1 MNKERLKL
9 KLKVLQKITNN
20 IQNFTIEEKD
30 YINILLHKDILKQND
45 ELISINKRYAIGI
58 LQLKNNNAY
67 LLPLKETAKI
77 VTLDKENLLGGCNGD
92 IIIAKMI
99 FNPKGK
105 LKAKLI
111 SIEQKNDFATLCYIK
126 DNEIFEL
133 KNSIKI
139 NSDIKIN
146 HLNHE
151 DIFLLKQDDIV

>member
-1 MNKERLKL
+1 M

-77 VTLDKENLLGGCNGD
+77 VTLDKENLLGGYNGD